1 MLTLDGAQGEGGG
14 QILRTALSLS
24 LVTGTPF
31 RLERIRANRP
41 QPGLQR
47 QHLASVE
54 AAMRVSG
61 ARVSGASLGATA
73 LTFEPGPLK
82 PGNYS
87 FTIGTA
93 GSATLVLQ
101 TILPAL
107 MLGSS
112 PSKVALEGGTHNP
125 WAPPYDFLAQAF
137 LPIVQRMGPRFEAR
151 LQRWGFYPAGGG
163 RFEVDIQPVQTLKPL
178 TLVERGHLKA
188 CRVRGV
194 AAGLP
199 RSIAARAVETAFAV
213 LGLTGAYVD
222 VREVASAG
230 PGHALLVELIFEHVC
245 EIVAGFGQ
253 KGVKPED
260 MGAQAAKEAR
270 EYLDADVPVG
280 PHLADQLVL
289 PLALAGSGRFLTMAP
304 TRHLTTNLDVLRC
317 FLDVDLRCEAQ
328 GSGHWLV
335 SAG

>member
-1 MLTLDGAQGEGGG
+1 LLTLDGATGEGGG
-14 QILRTALSLS
+14 QILRTALTLA

-31 RLERIRANRP
+31 RIERIRANRP

-61 ARVSGASLGATA
+61 ARVGGAALGATA
-73 LTFEPGPLK
+73 MSFEPGPLK

-87 FTIGTA
+87 FSIATA

-112 PSKVALEGGTHNP
+112 PSRLALEGGTHNP

-137 LPIVQRMGPRFEAR
+137 LPLVQRMGPRLETR

-163 RFEVDIQPVQTLKPL
+163 RFELDVDPVARLTPL
-178 TLVERGHLKA
+178 TLLERGRLKA

-194 AAGLP
+194 AGGLP
-199 RSIAARAVETAFAV
+199 RSLAARAVEAAFGA

-222 VREVASAG
+222 VREVPSAG
-230 PGHALLVELIFEHVC
+230 PGHALLVELIFDNVC
-245 EIVAGFGQ
+245 EVVSGFGQ

-260 MGAQAAKEAR
+260 MGAQAARQAR

-289 PLALAGSGRFLTMAP
+289 PLALCGSGSFLTMPP
-304 TRHLTTNLDVLRC
+304 TRHLTTNIEVVRC
-317 FLDVDLRCEAQ
+317 FLDVDLRCEAK
-328 GSGHWLV
+328 GSGRWLV